1 MRISRPLLRSLG
13 VAVFILGATRAEAHS
28 VISTNGPVIGGVKHY
43 FISLDDVLVT
53 LALGI
58 VASQNVS
65 GAANKVFW
73 ALPCAWL
80 LSGLLGLA
88 TNQSVPAAEIFSA
101 GSLVAIGILAAVS
114 PTLTPRLVFVLT
126 LLVGALHGYLN
137 GAAMH
142 PATFGAGFWQM
153 VGISVSVAFVA
164 IYPATLMDIF
174 KQQWAR
180 IVARVLGSWV
190 AAVGL
195 LLIGWTLRL
204 KK

>member
-1 MRISRPLLRSLG
+1 L
-13 VAVFILGATRAEAHS
+13 VATRAEAHS
-28 VISTNGPVIGGVKHY
+28 VISTNGPFIGGVKHF

-58 VASQNVS
+58 VASQNAAK
-65 GAANKVFW
+65 AANKVFW

-80 LSGLLGLA
+80 LAGLVGVWS
-88 TNQSVPAAEIFSA
+88 NQSVPYGDILSA
-101 GSLVAIGILAAVS
+101 GSLLVVGVLAAMS
-114 PTLTPRLVFVLT
+114 PSLSPRWVFLLT

-153 VGISVSVAFVA
+153 LGISGSALFVG
-164 IYPATLMDIF
+164 IYPATLSDLF

-180 IVARVLGSWV
+180 IVARVLGSWI
-190 AAVGL
+190 AAAGL